1 MNLLRRTAA
10 AFASIAALAACSGNP
25 TLADEQAQMERS
37 RQLWNAQGID
47 DYRMT
52 VRLQG
57 GWFSGSVVV
66 EVRDGAPVSRHTPA
80 GEPQQ
85 VPPEA
90 FAEYDTVE
98 ELFAILERAFENGA
112 DDVDATYDP
121 TLGLPVDVYIDP
133 MKDAIDEEHGFLV
146 QGFTKL

>member
-10 AFASIAALAACSGNP
+10 AFAITAALSACSNP
-25 TLADEQAQMERS
+25 NEGTEQARMERN
-37 RQLWNAQGID
+37 RQVWNAQGIG

-52 VRLQG
+52 VRLKG
-57 GWFSGSVVV
+57 GWLSGSVVV
-66 EVRDGAPVSRHTPA
+66 EVRDGVPVSRHTPA

-90 FAEYDTVE
+90 FAKYDTVE
-98 ELFAILERAFENGA
+98 ELFAILEHAFENDA

-121 TLGLPVDVYIDP
+121 TLGLPLNVYIDP
-133 MKDAIDEEHGFLV
+133 MENAIDEEHGFEV
-146 QGFTKL
+146 VGFTML

>member
-10 AFASIAALAACSGNP
+10 LASVVALSACAGNP
-25 TLADEQAQMERS
+25 TLADEKAQMERS
-37 RQLWNAQGID
+37 RQVWNAQGID

-57 GWFSGSVVV
+57 GWLGGSAVV
-66 EVRDGAPVSRHTPA
+66 EVRDGVPVSRHTPP

-121 TLGLPVDVYIDP
+121 TLGLPLEVFIDP
-133 MKDAIDEEHGFLV
+133 MKNAIDEEHGFMV
-146 QGFTKL
+146 EGFTKL

>member
-10 AFASIAALAACSGNP
+10 AVASVVALSACAGSP
-25 TLADEQAQMERS
+25 TLADEKARMERN
-37 RQLWNAQGID
+37 RQVWIAQGID

-66 EVRDGAPVSRHTPA
+66 EVRDGVPVSRHTPA
-80 GEPQQ
+80 NEPQQ

-98 ELFAILERAFENGA
+98 ELFAILERAFENDA

-121 TLGLPVDVYIDP
+121 TLGLPLDVFIDP
-133 MKDAIDEEHGFLV
+133 MKNAIDEEHGFVV
-146 QGFTKL
+146 QGFTVL